1 MDKNI
6 LDLFSDVE
14 IVKKVQSKLPKLF
27 QIAELESQRAGKV
40 GMEVGSIRERIIVS
54 LLIYKF
60 GEDNVET
67 ELPITEPEVDVK
79 LFGHPISIKTKSGSG
94 YSGVKL
100 IWTVDAKNALE
111 FQSTYF
117 PSCDMIYV
125 QINWGNT
132 GGLFYFPLNIQLEIF
147 NNLGRDN
154 YIKLPSL
161 GTNPRGVEMSSK
173 AMQKLLEHIGIYKIQ
188 IDWKKEEIIFNAF
201 KRWIDLWAQD

>member
-6 LDLFSDVE
+6 LNLFSEVE
-14 IVKKVQSKLPKLF
+14 IVKKVQTKLPKLF

-60 GEDNVET
+60 GEENVET

-100 IWTVDAKNALE
+100 IWTVDAQNALE
-111 FQSTYF
+111 FQNTYV
-117 PSCDMIYV
+117 PSCDMIYI

-173 AMQKLLEHIGIYKIQ
+173 AMQKLLEHSDIYKIK
-188 IDWKKEEIIFNAF
+188 IDWKKEEIKFNAF
-201 KRWIDLWAQD
+201 KRWIDLWAQE

>member
-6 LDLFSDVE
+6 LNLFSEVE
-14 IVKKVQSKLPKLF
+14 IVKKVQTKLPKLF

-60 GEDNVET
+60 GEENVET

-100 IWTVDAKNALE
+100 IWTVDAQNALE
-111 FQSTYF
+111 FQNTYV

-147 NNLGRDN
+147 KDLGRDN

-173 AMQKLLEHIGIYKIQ
+173 AMQKLLEHSDIYKIK
-188 IDWKKEEIIFNAF
+188 IDWKKEEIKFNAF
-201 KRWIDLWAQD
+201 KRWIDLWAQE